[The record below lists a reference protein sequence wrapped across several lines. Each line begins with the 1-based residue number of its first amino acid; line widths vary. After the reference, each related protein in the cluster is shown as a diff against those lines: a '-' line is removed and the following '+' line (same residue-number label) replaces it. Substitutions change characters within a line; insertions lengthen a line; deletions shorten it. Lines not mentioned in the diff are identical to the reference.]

1 MLFVWVLGM
10 LQRSTAFVWVLGML
24 ATRVHEAVCFAPPVC
39 LLVGR
44 GGRRAHSISHK
55 FPRHINPTRAQGAPN
70 ARCAMVAAGESE
82 RSFESLGLLRPE
94 LLEAVHR
101 LGFGAMTPIQ
111 AMALPAAL
119 AGRDIVG
126 KAKTG
131 SGKTAVFGLALLQQ
145 LDLALDH
152 RGGRPQAIVLS
163 PTRELATQLVDA
175 TRALAASMQGVRVL
189 SITGGQPSRDQRA
202 RLESG
207 AHVVVATPGR
217 CLQLLEL
224 GNLNPSH
231 LKILVL
237 DEADRLLDMGFE
249 EEVTRILKFLPPPG
263 SRQTLLFSATWADG
277 VERLSERVQ
286 MRPEVVSDGDVTP
299 VTSSQAGAGPTSSPD
314 AAQVDR
320 TLLRQSA
327 LLFEGGE
334 TARLDALCHVLSTAV
349 VGKEGEEAMCVVFC
363 ETRLQCKAVSD
374 FLSSR
379 GASALALHGELEQA
393 EREKVLVHFRN
404 KSCRVL
410 VATNVASRGLDVE
423 GVSLVVC
430 FELNDD
436 PAVHVHR
443 VGRTARANTSG
454 EAVSLVHVGGS
465 GGVGEGRGWRSD
477 ELARLDS
484 IDQALGGDPIS
495 RHTWKPPSGSSSHP
509 IQLPQWEAEWQT
521 VLVLGGRRDKLR
533 PGDILGALSGA
544 EVGLEGNQVGKIDVT
559 EQRTWVAVKKQ
570 VARKAAQ
577 ALNVVKV
584 KKQRF
589 KAHLIR

>member
-1 MLFVWVLGM
+1 
-10 LQRSTAFVWVLGML
+10 
-24 ATRVHEAVCFAPPVC
+24 
-39 LLVGR
+39 
-44 GGRRAHSISHK
+44 
-55 FPRHINPTRAQGAPN
+55 
-70 ARCAMVAAGESE
+70 MVAAGESE

-111 AMALPAAL
+111 AMGLPAAID
-119 AGRDIVG
+119 GRDVVG

-175 TRALAASMQGVRVL
+175 IRALAASMQGVRVL

-224 GNLNPSH
+224 GNLDPSH
-231 LKILVL
+231 VKCLVL

-249 EEVTRILKFLPPPG
+249 EEVNRILKFLPPPG

-286 MRPEVVSDGDVTP
+286 MRPQVVSDGDVT
-299 VTSSQAGAGPTSSPD
+299 SREGAGSTSSPD

-327 LLFEGGE
+327 VLFEGGE

-349 VGKEGEEAMCVVFC
+349 VGKEEEEAMCVVFC
-363 ETRLQCKAVSD
+363 ETRLQCKEVAD
-374 FLSSR
+374 FLSSC

-393 EREKVLVHFRN
+393 EREKVLVRFRN
-404 KSCRVL
+404 RSCRVL

-495 RHTWKPPSGSSSHP
+495 RHTWKPPSGSSSRP
-509 IQLPQWEAEWQT
+509 IQLPQWAAEWQT

-533 PGDILGALSGA
+533 PGDILGALSGS
-544 EVGLEGNQVGKIDVT
+544 EVGLEGHQVGKIDVT

-570 VARKAAQ
+570 VAGKAAQ

-589 KAHLIR
+589 KAHLVR

>member
-1 MLFVWVLGM
+1 MWVLG
-10 LQRSTAFVWVLGML
+10 LL
-24 ATRVHEAVCFAPPVC
+24 ATRVHEAASFSPPVC

-55 FPRHINPTRAQGAPN
+55 IPRHIIPTRAQRAPH

-101 LGFGAMTPIQ
+101 LGFVAMTPIQ
-111 AMALPAAL
+111 AMGLPAAID
-119 AGRDIVG
+119 GRDIVG

-131 SGKTAVFGLALLQQ
+131 SGKTVVFGLALLQQ

-175 TRALAASMQGVRVL
+175 IRALAASMQGVRVL

-224 GNLNPSH
+224 GNLDPSH
-231 LKILVL
+231 VKSLVL

-249 EEVTRILKFLPPPG
+249 EEVNRILKFLPPPG

-286 MRPEVVSDGDVTP
+286 MRPQVVSDGDVT
-299 VTSSQAGAGPTSSPD
+299 SSQAGEGSTSSPD

-327 LLFEGGE
+327 VLFEGGE
-334 TARLDALCHVLSTAV
+334 AARLDALCHVLSTAV
-349 VGKEGEEAMCVVFC
+349 VGKAGEEAMCVVFC
-363 ETRLQCKAVSD
+363 ETRLQCKEVAD

-393 EREKVLVHFRN
+393 EREKVLVRFRN
-404 KSCRVL
+404 RSCRVL

-454 EAVSLVHVGGS
+454 VAVSLVHVGGS

-484 IDQALGGDPIS
+484 IDQAQGGDPIS
-495 RHTWKPPSGSSSHP
+495 RRTWKPPSGSSSRP
-509 IQLPQWEAEWQT
+509 IQIPQWAAEWQT

-533 PGDILGALSGA
+533 PGDVLGALSGS
-544 EVGLEGNQVGKIDVT
+544 EVGLEGHQVGKIDVT

-570 VARKAAQ
+570 VAGKAAQ

-589 KAHLIR
+589 KAHLVR